1 MKHKKPS
8 QKILVAAILISGVF
22 IAGVSFAFRPKVEKL
37 PITVTIP
44 SVQVAIANA
53 KTVRIPVISRGT
65 VIPRTSV
72 TLSTQVVGEIIKV
85 SDNFVN
91 GGFFNKGDILVE
103 INPLEYQ
110 LAIHTAEAKVASALQ
125 QLARSKANASHA
137 INNLKAMGAKK
148 LKQAS
153 PYARHEPQMAEA
165 NANLRAAKASL
176 EIAKLNLNHTN
187 VKAPFDGRITKKHID
202 LGDYL
207 STGESVADIYAV
219 DFAEVRLPLSD
230 KQLALLDP
238 SWLYQSKNKPTEGT
252 SVSLDVEFLG
262 QHFNWQANIVRSEG
276 MVDQRDR
283 LVYLVAQVKNPYQ
296 HNPQQPDRPPL
307 AFGLYVDAI
316 IEGRAFN
323 DIIEIPRTALRN
335 NHQVWLASPKDKL
348 EIKQVI
354 VLYKGLRNVYISS
367 GLQTGDRVI
376 TSPLDI
382 ASQGMNI
389 QVFTQKNKSDKDN
402 NSIDLKQPL
411 EINNKSTNNG

>member
-1 MKHKKPS
+1 MIRKKPS
-8 QKILVAAILISGVF
+8 QKILVAAILIGGVF

-37 PITVTIP
+37 PITHIIP
-44 SVQVAIANA
+44 SVQILTANA
-53 KTVRIPVISRGT
+53 KTVRIPVVSRGT

-72 TLSTQVVGEIIKV
+72 TLSTQVIGEIIKV
-85 SDNFVN
+85 SNNFVN

-103 INPLEYQ
+103 TNPLEYQ

-125 QLARSKANASHA
+125 QLARSNANASHA

-153 PYARHEPQMAEA
+153 AYARHEPQLAEA
-165 NANLRAAKASL
+165 NANLKAAQASL
-176 EIAKLNLNHTN
+176 KIAKLNLNHTRI
-187 VKAPFDGRITKKHID
+187 KAPFDGRITKKHVD

-207 STGESVADIYAV
+207 STGGSVADIYAV

-230 KQLALLDP
+230 RQLALLDQ
-238 SWLYQSKNKPTEGT
+238 SWLYQNKGTPTEGT
-252 SVSLDVEFLG
+252 VVNLDVEFLG

-296 HNPQQPDRPPL
+296 QNPEQPERPPL

-316 IEGRAFN
+316 IEGKAFN
-323 DIIEIPRTALRN
+323 EIIEIPRAALRN
-335 NHQVWLASPKDKL
+335 NQQVWLAASDNTL
-348 EIKQVI
+348 ELKQVI
-354 VLYKGLRNVYISS
+354 VLHKGLRKVYISS
-367 GLQTGDRVI
+367 GLQSGDRVI

-382 ASQGMNI
+382 VTQGMK
-389 QVFTQKNKSDKDN
+389 VKVLTQKIESNIKN
-402 NSIDLKQPL
+402 NSIEIKQP
-411 EINNKSTNNG
+411 IKSNKQSSHNG